1 MLGQDVVARLR
12 AADQDV
18 SVSTQ
23 ADLDITDAAACTSA
37 VEGFDVVV
45 NCAAWTAVDDAETG
59 FVLTAREVGHQF
71 GRMGNTAQV
80 ATGSCVNS

>member
-23 ADLDITDAAACTSA
+23 ADLDITDAAACA
-37 VEGFDVVV
+37 GL
-45 NCAAWTAVDDAETG
+45 AARAPRAGSQCRRPPD
-59 FVLTAREVGHQF
+59 
-71 GRMGNTAQV
+71 GRR
-80 ATGSCVNS
+80 SS